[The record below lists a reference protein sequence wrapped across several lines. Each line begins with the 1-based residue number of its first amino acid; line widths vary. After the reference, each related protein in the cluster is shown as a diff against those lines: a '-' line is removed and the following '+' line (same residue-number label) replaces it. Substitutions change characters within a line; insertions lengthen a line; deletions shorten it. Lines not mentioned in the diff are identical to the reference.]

1 MMLRCLLRAKP
12 DTIETRK
19 RTGGVFD
26 SGHRYFNDFEE
37 REQMARFIYVDFEN
51 VPNVEIQEIKDT
63 RILLFIGQSQKRLS
77 TSIVK
82 AIQPLG
88 KNVEWVQITGTGKN
102 ALDFHIAYYLAMNK
116 AQPNCEHFIISR
128 DAGFDPLIAHANGLG
143 QKVKRVV
150 SFADV
155 FQKIGLSKELEGKYK
170 KVKEHLMKQQK
181 TRRPKS
187 RKTLSSFIEATFQ
200 KKIGTG
206 ETNKLIEN
214 LFRDGI
220 MEEKNRRISYLD

>member
-1 MMLRCLLRAKP
+1 MEK
-12 DTIETRK
+12 I
-19 RTGGVFD
+19 
-26 SGHRYFNDFEE
+26 
-37 REQMARFIYVDFEN
+37 IYVDFEN
-51 VPNVEIQEIKDT
+51 VPNVEIQETGDT
-63 RILLFIGQSQKRLS
+63 KILLFIGQSQKRLS

-88 KNVEWVQITGTGKN
+88 KNVEWVQINGSGKN

-116 AQPNCEHFIISR
+116 AQPNTEHFVISK
-128 DAGFDPLIAHANGLG
+128 DAGFDPLIAHVNTLG

-155 FQKIGLSKELEGKYK
+155 FQKIGLGKELEGKYR
-170 KVKEHLMKQQK
+170 KVKENLLKQQK
-181 TRRPKS
+181 ARRPKS

-200 KKIGTG
+200 KQIGPG

-214 LFRDGI
+214 LFRDGLL
-220 MEEKNRRISYLD
+220 EEKSRRISYLD

>member
-1 MMLRCLLRAKP
+1 MERGKTMAK
-12 DTIETRK
+12 I
-19 RTGGVFD
+19 
-26 SGHRYFNDFEE
+26 
-37 REQMARFIYVDFEN
+37 IYVDFEN
-51 VPNVEIQEIKDT
+51 VPNVEIQETGDT

-88 KNVEWVQITGTGKN
+88 KNVEWVQINGSGKN

-116 AQPNCEHFIISR
+116 AQPNTEHFIISK
-128 DAGFDPLIAHANGLG
+128 DAGFDPLIAHVNGLG

-155 FQKIGLSKELEGKYK
+155 FQKIGLGKELEVKYK
-170 KVKEHLMKQQK
+170 KVKENLMKQQK
-181 TRRPKS
+181 TKRPKS
-187 RKTLSSFIEATFQ
+187 RKTLTSFIEATFQ
-200 KKIGTG
+200 KKISVG

-214 LFRDGI
+214 LFRDGLL
-220 MEEKNRRISYLD
+220 EEKSKRISYLD

>member
-1 MMLRCLLRAKP
+1 MAK
-12 DTIETRK
+12 I
-19 RTGGVFD
+19 
-26 SGHRYFNDFEE
+26 
-37 REQMARFIYVDFEN
+37 IYVDFEN
-51 VPNVEIQEIKDT
+51 VPNVEIQETGDT

-88 KNVEWVQITGTGKN
+88 KNVEWVQINGSGKN

-116 AQPNCEHFIISR
+116 AQPNTEHFIISK
-128 DAGFDPLIAHANGLG
+128 DAGFDPLIAHVNGLG

-155 FQKIGLSKELEGKYK
+155 FQKIGLGKELEVKYK
-170 KVKEHLMKQQK
+170 KVKENLMKQQK
-181 TRRPKS
+181 TKRPKS
-187 RKTLSSFIEATFQ
+187 RKTLTSFIEATFQ
-200 KKIGTG
+200 KKISTG

-214 LFRDGI
+214 LFRDGLL
-220 MEEKNRRISYLD
+220 EEKSKRISYLD